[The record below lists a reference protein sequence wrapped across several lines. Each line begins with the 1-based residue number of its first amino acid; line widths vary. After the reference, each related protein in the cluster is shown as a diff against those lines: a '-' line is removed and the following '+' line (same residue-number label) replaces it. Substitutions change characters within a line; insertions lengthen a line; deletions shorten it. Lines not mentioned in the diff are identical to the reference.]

1 MIGVTTK
8 TFSSNKVTITFQNNV
23 AVDQVLTA
31 VAMTW
36 PQATNGNLT
45 KITMGATTI
54 YNTSTGG
61 GTLNTSSLLGTTAQR
76 TIAANGGTATL
87 TFTFQHNVSTDASN
101 YTGTATF
108 NPFGSVT
115 MLP

>member
-1 MIGVTTK
+1 
-8 TFSSNKVTITFQNNV
+8 
-23 AVDQVLTA
+23 
-31 VAMTW
+31 
-36 PQATNGNLT
+36 
-45 KITMGATTI
+45 MGATTI

-87 TFTFQHNVSTDASN
+87 TFTFHNNVSTNASN

>member
-8 TFSSNKVTITFQNNV
+8 TFSSNKVTITFQNDT

-31 VAMTW
+31 LAMTW

-45 KITMGATTI
+45 KITMGAITI

-87 TFTFQHNVSTDASN
+87 TVTFQHNVSTNASN

>member
-1 MIGVTTK
+1 
-8 TFSSNKVTITFQNNV
+8 
-23 AVDQVLTA
+23 
-31 VAMTW
+31 MTW

-45 KITMGATTI
+45 KITMGSTTI
-54 YNTSTGG
+54 FNTSTGG
-61 GTLNTSSLLGTTAQR
+61 GTLNTSSLLGTTTQR
-76 TIAANGGTATL
+76 TIANGGTATL
-87 TFTFQHNVSTDASN
+87 TFTFQHNVSMSASN